1 MMGIT
6 EMLGYNDNITT
17 LPLEMDVGSEN
28 SEETAEFL
36 ELETGERLRENVCD
50 HVVGRTIL

>member
-1 MMGIT
+1 MTGIT